1 MINSSNTEK
10 EQRSH
15 VKTSA
20 LSPPTI
26 SYSKWS
32 GRFTWTAI
40 VQSAAAAMLTT
51 MLAAFSWGIEYPL
64 KLVKIMLPQSAIG
77 FSALMLQENLRV

>member
-1 MINSSNTEK
+1 M
-10 EQRSH
+10 
-15 VKTSA
+15 TSP

-40 VQSAAAAMLTT
+40 VRSAAVAMLTT
-51 MLAAFSWGIEYPL
+51 MLAAFSGGIEYLL
-64 KLVKIMLPQSAIG
+64 KPVKMMLSQPAIG
-77 FSALMLQENLRV
+77 FSKVAALAGLGLYLVVGRHRN